1 MKKVLISDDNGNN
14 RYLLERLFTAGGY
27 AVEQATNGAEAL
39 NLARKGPP
47 DLIITDLLMPV
58 MDGFELCRQWKAD
71 DILKKIP
78 FVVYTATYTEPK
90 DEQLVM
96 SLGADKFMIKPQK
109 PELILNIV
117 QEILSNLGASFPVKE
132 PLGDEMEAL
141 KSYNEV
147 LFHKLEK
154 KMKSLDREVEEKSA
168 TEKKLESTV
177 EALKKSNE
185 ELKKFAYAT
194 SHDLQ
199 EPLRMISL
207 YVQLLNKKLDPI
219 LDAECREYINI
230 VTKGAGAMSEMIKDI
245 IDFSKTGGFEKNFA
259 PVNLSNLVE
268 DITEMFGPRINE
280 TGADIIVDKLP
291 VVNGNRE
298 QLERLF
304 QNLIS
309 NALKFYKNGE
319 HPKLEITAS
328 MKDNYWLFCF
338 KDNGIGISSKYFS
351 QIFVLFQTLHSKSE
365 YGGSGIGLAL
375 CKKIVENHGGSIWV
389 VSEEGK
395 GAAFYFTLPIVV
407 K

>member
-1 MKKVLISDDNGNN
+1 M
-14 RYLLERLFTAGGY
+14 
-27 AVEQATNGAEAL
+27 
-39 NLARKGPP
+39 
-47 DLIITDLLMPV
+47 
-58 MDGFELCRQWKAD
+58 
-71 DILKKIP
+71 
-78 FVVYTATYTEPK
+78 
-90 DEQLVM
+90 
-96 SLGADKFMIKPQK
+96 
-109 PELILNIV
+109 
-117 QEILSNLGASFPVKE
+117 GASFPVKE